1 MAKKNSNNINV
12 QMFTQLKVAE
22 KSKVPVFFIG
32 AVGSGKT
39 TSVYMFAKVR
49 GYEVVL
55 LRGNSETN
63 ETIIGYSVAPKDV
76 SKDRPMAAVHLRPD
90 WFEKILDNHN
100 QGKKTLLLLDEL
112 NTANEFVQAA
122 LLHLVF
128 ERKVGNE
135 DLPEDTLIVSA
146 GNYSGNVSSTMSM
159 MGPTLNRWCIINIV
173 PEASDLDSFLN
184 KFEGC
189 LVNDDA
195 KPNDYMEE
203 MYKTMV
209 ALDKQEQKD
218 ITPESYNKIGAFIE
232 RNILETTRMVMTTEK
247 KHDPKVQEL
256 MNIYQDTAEDDKPLR
271 NFITM
276 RSLCYLR
283 DITVA
288 YYVCFGKEGI
298 MSDNYKRAIDGLV
311 GYGTTREGKS
321 GEVKMNH
328 VGPEYFTNMQLAVNE
343 IEKMKN
349 DSLPKYENFFKE
361 IIKTEIEDA
370 EGKKTKE
377 LKKQF
382 SHEEI
387 NAINNKFE
395 ELKRDK
401 GLKNIERPIDPDI
414 MISVLNI
421 LKDTGRNVFPERIT
435 STGNISSTI
444 PPEKVASYVTDWNSI
459 VDLVVNVDNII
470 KDPAYGYGDNV
481 SQAYA
486 AVTKNLRGIGFKL
499 RSLRRLIAN
508 ELEEG
513 QEKLIPKLKSI
524 DPEKD

>member
-32 AVGSGKT
+32 AVGAGKT

-63 ETIIGYSVAPKDV
+63 ETIIGYPVAPKEV
-76 SKDRPMAAVHLRPD
+76 SKDHPMAAIHLRPD
-90 WFEKILDNHN
+90 WFEKILDNKRE
-100 QGKKTLLLLDEL
+100 GKKTLLLLDEM

-146 GNYSGNVSSTMSM
+146 GNYSGNVSSSMNM

-184 KFEGC
+184 KFDGC
-189 LVNDDA
+189 LLNDDSE
-195 KPNDYMEE
+195 PNDYMKE

-209 ALDKQEQKD
+209 ELDKQEQTDVSK
-218 ITPESYNKIGAFIE
+218 EKYNKIGAYIE
-232 RNILETTRMVMTTEK
+232 RNILETTRMIMTSEK

-283 DITVA
+283 DVTIA
-288 YYVCFGKEGI
+288 YYMCFGKSGM
-298 MSDNYKRAIDGLV
+298 MSDNYKKAIDGLV
-311 GYGTTREGKS
+311 GYGTTRDGKQN
-321 GEVKMNH
+321 EVKLNY
-328 VGPEYFTNMQLAVNE
+328 VGSEYFTNMQLAVNE

-349 DSLPKYENFFKE
+349 DSLPRYEKFFND
-361 IIKTEIEDA
+361 IIKKETS
-370 EGKKTKE
+370 GKKKETKSVFTKEEIVAVNNKIDE
-377 LKKQF
+377 LKKD
-382 SHEEI
+382 
-387 NAINNKFE
+387 K
-395 ELKRDK
+395 ELES
-401 GLKNIERPIDPDI
+401 IERPINTDVLKI
-414 MISVLNI
+414 MFGI
-421 LKDTGRNVFPERIT
+421 LKNTGRDIFPDRVSGTENIT
-435 STGNISSTI
+435 ASI
-444 PPEKVASYVTDWNSI
+444 PPEKMSSYVTLWNY
-459 VDLVVNVDNII
+459 VADLIENIESVL
-470 KDPAYGYGDNV
+470 KEPRFGYGEEIKTEF
-481 SQAYA
+481 SATTQ
-486 AVTKNLRGIGFKL
+486 NLRSINWKL
-499 RSLRRLIAN
+499 RTLRRLVAN
-508 ELEEG
+508 EIG
-513 QEKLIPKLKSI
+513 GADNLIPELKSI
-524 DPEKD
+524 KGSEQK

>member
-1 MAKKNSNNINV
+1 MAKKNLNNINV

-32 AVGSGKT
+32 AVGAGKT

-63 ETIIGYSVAPKDV
+63 ETIIGYSVAPKEV
-76 SKDRPMAAVHLRPD
+76 SKDHPMAAVHLRPD
-90 WFEKILDNHN
+90 WFEKILDNHKA
-100 QGKKTLLLLDEL
+100 GKKTLLLLDEM

-184 KFEGC
+184 KYDGC
-189 LVNDDA
+189 LLNDDA
-195 KPNDYMEE
+195 KPNNYMEE

-209 ALDKQEQKD
+209 ELDKLEQTG
-218 ITPESYNKIGAFIE
+218 ISEERYNKIGAYIE
-232 RNILETTRMVMTTEK
+232 RNILETTRMIMTSEK

-256 MNIYQDTAEDDKPLR
+256 MNIYQDTAEDDKPLY

-283 DITVA
+283 DVTIA
-288 YYVCFGKEGI
+288 YYMCFGKDGI
-298 MSDNYKRAIDGLV
+298 MSTNYKRAIDGLV
-311 GYGTTREGKS
+311 GYGTTREGKNN
-321 GEVKMNH
+321 EVKMNY

-349 DSLPKYENFFKE
+349 DSLPKYEKFFNNIIKKESDDKKKGELKSVFSKEE
-361 IIKTEIEDA
+361 II
-370 EGKKTKE
+370 
-377 LKKQF
+377 
-382 SHEEI
+382 
-387 NAINNKFE
+387 AINNKLD
-395 ELKRDK
+395 ELKNDK
-401 GLKNIERPIDPDI
+401 ELAKIERPINVEV
-414 MISVLNI
+414 MKTVFEI
-421 LKDTGRNVFPERIT
+421 LKKTGHANFPEKASI
-435 STGNISSTI
+435 SGNISTTI
-444 PPEKVASYVTDWNSI
+444 PPEKMATYVVQWNSI
-459 VDLVVNVDNII
+459 VRLVNNINSILKESRFGYDDNII
-470 KDPAYGYGDNV
+470 
-481 SQAYA
+481 QEFELT
-486 AVTKNLRGIGFKL
+486 TKALRGIGWKL
-499 RSLRRLIAN
+499 RSLRRLIAG
-508 ELEEG
+508 ELKG
-513 QEKLIPKLKSI
+513 ADSLIPSLESI
-524 DPEKD
+524 GTE

>member
-32 AVGSGKT
+32 AVGAGKT

-63 ETIIGYSVAPKDV
+63 ETIIGYSVAPKEV
-76 SKDRPMAAVHLRPD
+76 SKDHPMAAVHLRPD
-90 WFEKILDNHN
+90 WFEKILDNHKE
-100 QGKKTLLLLDEL
+100 GKKTLLLLDEM

-184 KFEGC
+184 KYDGC
-189 LVNDDA
+189 LLNDDA
-195 KPNDYMEE
+195 EPNNYMEE

-209 ALDKQEQKD
+209 ELDKQEQKD
-218 ITPESYNKIGAFIE
+218 ISPERYNKIGAYIE
-232 RNILETTRMVMTTEK
+232 RNILETTRMIMTSEK
-247 KHDPKVQEL
+247 KHDPRVQEL

-283 DITVA
+283 DVTVA
-288 YYVCFGKEGI
+288 YYMCFGKDGI

-311 GYGTTREGKS
+311 GYGTTRDGKQ

-349 DSLPKYENFFKE
+349 DSLPKYEKFFNN
-361 IIKTEIEDA
+361 IIKKES
-370 EGKKTKE
+370 EGKKKENKSVFTKE
-377 LKKQF
+377 
-382 SHEEI
+382 EVI
-387 NAINNKFE
+387 AINNKLT
-395 ELKRDK
+395 ELKNDK
-401 GLKNIERPIDPDI
+401 ELQKIERPINVD
-414 MISVLNI
+414 VLRSMFEI
-421 LKDTGRNVFPERIT
+421 LKNTGHGVFPEKI
-435 STGNISSTI
+435 SSAGNISATI
-444 PPEKVASYVTDWNSI
+444 PPEKVATYVVQWNSI
-459 VDLVVNVDNII
+459 VDLVDNIDSI
-470 KDPAYGYGDNV
+470 LKESRFGYDDSIVQDFGLT
-481 SQAYA
+481 
-486 AVTKNLRGIGFKL
+486 TKALRGIGWKL
-499 RSLRRLIAN
+499 RSLRRLIAG
-508 ELEEG
+508 ELKG
-513 QEKLIPKLKSI
+513 ADNLIPALKSI
-524 DPEKD
+524 GQE